1 MNSLYKKLVAL
12 IIILFM
18 VSFAESEAV
27 ETEPAKLQSETIVN
41 NDTKNEEKAEPEEV
55 EAEEAEAE
63 AEAEE
68 EEEEEEVIINLTVL
82 MPKGETFQKVYSGI
96 EEEMEGEYVLTI
108 VYSEDDIDENVEA
121 LEKSNPGAIIIM
133 DNSSVKTL
141 KAYQA
146 KNGTN
151 VPVFATMM
159 LQVENSVKELK
170 NISGIKFEIP
180 AFTIFSNL
188 KYISKGAFKTVTV
201 FYRKN
206 FEGLIKSSR
215 VMLARENI
223 SLNAKCIDCEKDIK
237 PKKVYGRL
245 KDLLE
250 EAEDEDKLEVV
261 WVLADNVI
269 LTPKL
274 MKKFW
279 IKKVVRKKV
288 PVVVPLDGWVNP
300 KMKFGMLAF
309 NPDYPR
315 LGGQIS
321 QMVREVFENE
331 SSTDEIGF
339 EELISVYG
347 VLNSKMAKKIK
358 WKLEDENLDRL
369 QKVY

>member
-1 MNSLYKKLVAL
+1 MNSLYKKLATL
-12 IIILFM
+12 IIILVAF
-18 VSFAESEAV
+18 SFAENEAPEAPVEAPVEATVV
-27 ETEPAKLQSETIVN
+27 ETEKVEAATEAVPSE
-41 NDTKNEEKAEPEEV
+41 E
-55 EAEEAEAE
+55 EAEE
-63 AEAEE
+63 EAEE
-68 EEEEEEVIINLTVL
+68 EEEEEVEVRLTVL
-82 MPKGETFQKVYSGI
+82 MPKGEKFEKVYSGI
-96 EEEMEGEYVLTI
+96 KEEMDGEYILSV
-108 VYSEDDIDENVEA
+108 VHSEDDIAANVKAIE
-121 LEKSNPGAIIIM
+121 ESNPGAMIIM

-141 KAYQA
+141 KAYQS
-146 KNGTN
+146 KNGSK

-170 NISGIKFEIP
+170 NTSGIKFEIP
-180 AFTIFSNL
+180 AFTVFSNL

-206 FEGLIKSSR
+206 FAELIKSSQK
-215 VMLARENI
+215 MLARENI

-237 PKKVYGRL
+237 PKKVYKRL
-245 KDLLE
+245 KNLLD

-279 IKKVVRKKV
+279 IKKVVKKKV

-331 SSTDEIGF
+331 SSTEEIGF

-358 WKLEDENLDRL
+358 WQLEDENLDRL

>member
-1 MNSLYKKLVAL
+1 MNSLYKKLAAL
-12 IIILFM
+12 IVILVAF
-18 VSFAESEAV
+18 SFAENEIVEVEKTPVQATVVETETVETTTESTPTEEESEAV
-27 ETEPAKLQSETIVN
+27 E
-41 NDTKNEEKAEPEEV
+41 
-55 EAEEAEAE
+55 
-63 AEAEE
+63 
-68 EEEEEEVIINLTVL
+68 EEEEVEVRLTVL
-82 MPKGETFQKVYSGI
+82 MPKGEKFEKVYSGI
-96 EEEMEGEYVLTI
+96 KEEMDGEYPLSI
-108 VYSEDDIDENVEA
+108 VYSEEDIAENVKA
-121 LEKSNPGAIIIM
+121 IEKSNPGAIIIM

-141 KAYQA
+141 KAYQS
-146 KNGTN
+146 KNGSEI
-151 VPVFATMM
+151 PVFATMM
-159 LQVENSVKELK
+159 LQVENSVKGLQ

-180 AFTIFSNL
+180 AFTVFSNL
-188 KYISKGAFKTVTV
+188 KYISKGDFKTVTV

-206 FEGLIKSSR
+206 FAQLIKSSQK
-215 VMLARENI
+215 MLSRENI
-223 SLNAKCIDCEKDIK
+223 SLNAKCIDCEENIK
-237 PKKVYGRL
+237 PKKIYKRL
-245 KDLLE
+245 KNLLE
-250 EAEDEDKLEVV
+250 EAEDENKLDVV

-279 IKKVVRKKV
+279 IKKVVKKKV

-331 SSTDEIGF
+331 SSTEEIGF

-358 WKLEDENLDRL
+358 WQLEDENLDRL